1 MVDAFS
7 MLATV
12 VVSFFLGVNLDKAFH
27 TSPILT
33 ITLTFLGLG
42 TIIYSVIKRK

>member
-12 VVSFFLGVNLDKAFH
+12 MVGFFLGYKLDETFN
-27 TSPILT
+27 TSPLFT
-33 ITLTFLGLG
+33 ITLTFLGLAM
-42 TIIYSVIKRK
+42 IIFSVLKKK

>member
-12 VVSFFLGVNLDKAFH
+12 IASFFLGYNLDKAFN
-27 TSPILT
+27 TSPMLT

-42 TIIYSVIKRK
+42 ILIFSVLKRK